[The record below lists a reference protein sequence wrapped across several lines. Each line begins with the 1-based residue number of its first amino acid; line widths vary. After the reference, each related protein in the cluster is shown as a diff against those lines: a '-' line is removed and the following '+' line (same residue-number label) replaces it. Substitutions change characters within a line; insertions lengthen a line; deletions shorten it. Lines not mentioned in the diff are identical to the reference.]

1 MSIQTPRRVS
11 RRIPPRRR
19 RPPRTV
25 FRGLILPLF
34 KLAVVLTVGFLL
46 VSTALGKIARPF
58 KLYSREDREAQ
69 RVASEL
75 DAIRKENAELQRRI
89 NYLNTPQG
97 IAEAARKL
105 GWVKPGEITLVLPD
119 QPPTERSKPE

>member
-1 MSIQTPRRVS
+1 MSIQTPRRAS

-19 RPPRTV
+19 RPPRTI

-46 VSTALGKIARPF
+46 GSMALGKIARPF

-97 IAEAARKL
+97 IAQAARKL

-119 QPPTERSKPE
+119 HPATDRSELE